1 MRRKIREVFKGEWL
15 AKKRMER
22 VGKGEDFGHT
32 SLLMS
37 VGHPVYLDCNAT
49 TPLEPA
55 VGELIRHY
63 FEEEYGN
70 EGSRTHGYGGR
81 AKKAVQ
87 KAREQ
92 IAKLVDSKPEE
103 VIFTSGAT
111 ESNNLAILGLAQWGR
126 RHGRTHIIS
135 THLEHKA
142 VLEPIDFLA
151 KDGFEVDLVA
161 PGKSGRM
168 DAAKILQLLRPT
180 TLLVSLMHANNETG
194 VIQPIEE
201 VAKGLAHHSAYFHVD
216 AAQTFGKLI
225 EPLRN
230 HRIDLLSASGHK
242 IFGPKGVGV
251 LIVRHRG
258 KQKVPLAPLVYG
270 GGQEHGLRPGTLPVP
285 LIAGFGLAAEMGG
298 TGHEVRQVACSSF
311 RERFLRA
318 IEPLHPKIHGEEGQ
332 VLSHTV
338 NVSFPGMS
346 AEEGMVKI
354 RDLVAVSNG
363 SACTSSSYQPS
374 HVLKSMGLAKDEI
387 IGAMRFSWCHLTPD
401 PDWAAVVEKLRG
413 K

>member
-1 MRRKIREVFKGEWL
+1 
-15 AKKRMER
+15 MER
-22 VGKGEDFGHT
+22 VGKGELFGHT
-32 SLLMS
+32 PSLMHI
-37 VGHPVYLDCNAT
+37 GHPVYLDCNAT

-55 VGELIRHY
+55 VGALIRRY

-70 EGSRTHGYGGR
+70 EGSRTHGYGAR
-81 AKKAVQ
+81 AKEAVE

-92 IAKLVDSKPEE
+92 IAELLAAKPDE

-111 ESNNLAILGLAQWGR
+111 ESNNLAILGLANWGR
-126 RHGRTHIIS
+126 RHGKTHIIS

-142 VLEPIDFLA
+142 VLEPIDVLA

-161 PGKSGRM
+161 PEKNGRV
-168 DAAKILQLLRPT
+168 DAAKIVSLLRPT

-194 VIQPIEE
+194 VIQPIDE
-201 VAKGLAHHSAYFHVD
+201 VAKALAHHPAYFHVD

-225 EPLRN
+225 EPLQN

-242 IFGPKGVGV
+242 IYGPKGVGV
-251 LIVRHRG
+251 LLVRHRG
-258 KQKVPLAPLVYG
+258 KQKVPLAPLVHG

-285 LIAGFGLAAEMGG
+285 LIAGLGLAAEIGMKD
-298 TGHEVRQVACSSF
+298 HEAREAKCRAF

-332 VLSHTV
+332 VLAHTV
-338 NVSFPGMS
+338 NLSFPGIS

-374 HVLKSMGLAKDEI
+374 HVLKAMRLAKDEI

-401 PDWAAVVEKLRG
+401 PDWAAVVAKLR
-413 K
+413 

>member
-1 MRRKIREVFKGEWL
+1 MHIG
-15 AKKRMER
+15 
-22 VGKGEDFGHT
+22 
-32 SLLMS
+32 S
-37 VGHPVYLDCNAT
+37 PVYLDCNAT

-55 VGELIRHY
+55 VGALIRRY

-70 EGSRTHGYGGR
+70 EGSRTHGYGAR
-81 AKKAVQ
+81 AKEAVE

-92 IAKLVDSKPEE
+92 IANLLAAKPDE

-111 ESNNLAILGLAQWGR
+111 ESNNLAILGLANWGR
-126 RHGRTHIIS
+126 RHGKTHIIS

-142 VLEPIDFLA
+142 VLEPIDVLA

-161 PGKSGRM
+161 PEKNGRV
-168 DAAKILQLLRPT
+168 DAAKIVALLRPT

-194 VIQPIEE
+194 VIQPIDE
-201 VAKGLAHHSAYFHVD
+201 VAKALAHHPAYFHVD

-225 EPLRN
+225 EPLQN

-242 IFGPKGVGV
+242 IYGPKGVGV
-251 LIVRHRG
+251 LLVRHRG
-258 KQKVPLAPLVYG
+258 KQKVPLAPLVHG

-285 LIAGFGLAAEMGG
+285 LIAGLGLAAEIGAKD
-298 TGHEVRQVACSSF
+298 HEAREAKCRAF

-332 VLSHTV
+332 VLAHTV
-338 NVSFPGMS
+338 NLSFPGIS

-374 HVLKSMGLAKDEI
+374 HVLKAMRLAKEEI

-401 PDWAAVVEKLRG
+401 PDWAAVVAKLR
-413 K
+413 

>member
-1 MRRKIREVFKGEWL
+1 
-15 AKKRMER
+15 MER
-22 VGKGEDFGHT
+22 VGKGEIFGHT
-32 SLLMS
+32 SLLMDI
-37 VGHPVYLDCNAT
+37 GNPIYLDCNAT

-55 VGELIRHY
+55 VGALIRRY

-70 EGSRTHGYGGR
+70 EGSRTHGYGAR
-81 AKKAVQ
+81 AKEAVE

-92 IAKLVDSKPEE
+92 IADLLAAKPDE

-111 ESNNLAILGLAQWGR
+111 ESNNLAILGLANWGR
-126 RHGRTHIIS
+126 RHGKTHIIS

-142 VLEPIDFLA
+142 VLEPIDVLA

-161 PGKSGRM
+161 PDKNGRV
-168 DAAKILQLLRPT
+168 DAAKIVALLRPT

-194 VIQPIEE
+194 VIQPIDE
-201 VAKGLAHHSAYFHVD
+201 VAKALAHHPAYFHVD

-225 EPLRN
+225 EPLQN

-242 IFGPKGVGV
+242 IYGPKGVGV
-251 LIVRHRG
+251 LLVRHRG
-258 KQKVPLAPLVYG
+258 KQKVPLAPLVHG

-285 LIAGFGLAAEMGG
+285 LIVGLGLAAEIGAKD
-298 TGHEVRQVACSSF
+298 HEAREAKCRAF

-332 VLSHTV
+332 VLPHTV
-338 NVSFPGMS
+338 NLSFPGIS

-374 HVLKSMGLAKDEI
+374 HVLKAMRLAKDEI

-401 PDWAAVVEKLRG
+401 PDWAAVVAKLR
-413 K
+413 

>member
-1 MRRKIREVFKGEWL
+1 
-15 AKKRMER
+15 MER
-22 VGKGEDFGHT
+22 VGKGELFGHT
-32 SLLMS
+32 PSLMHI
-37 VGHPVYLDCNAT
+37 GHPVYLDCNAT

-55 VGELIRHY
+55 VGALIRRY

-70 EGSRTHGYGGR
+70 EGSRTHGYGAR
-81 AKKAVQ
+81 AKEAVE

-92 IAKLVDSKPEE
+92 IAELLAAKPDE

-111 ESNNLAILGLAQWGR
+111 ESNNLAILGLANWGR
-126 RHGRTHIIS
+126 RHGKTHIIS

-142 VLEPIDFLA
+142 VLEPIDVLA

-161 PGKSGRM
+161 PERSGRV
-168 DAAKILQLLRPT
+168 DAAKIVALLRPT

-194 VIQPIEE
+194 VIQPIDE
-201 VAKGLAHHSAYFHVD
+201 VAKALAHHPAYFHVD

-242 IFGPKGVGV
+242 IYGPKGVG
-251 LIVRHRG
+251 LLLVRHRG

-285 LIAGFGLAAEMGG
+285 LIAGLGLAAEIGAKD
-298 TGHEVRQVACSSF
+298 HEAREAKCRAF

-318 IEPLHPKIHGEEGQ
+318 IEPLHPMIHGEEGQ
-332 VLSHTV
+332 VLAHTV
-338 NVSFPGMS
+338 NLSFPGIS

-374 HVLKSMGLAKDEI
+374 HVLKAMRLAKDEI

-401 PDWAAVVEKLRG
+401 PDWAAVVAKLR
-413 K
+413 

>member
-1 MRRKIREVFKGEWL
+1 MQ
-15 AKKRMER
+15 R
-22 VGKGEDFGHT
+22 VGKGEIFGHT
-32 SLLMS
+32 PS
-37 VGHPVYLDCNAT
+37 VMHIGHPVYLDCNAT

-55 VGELIRHY
+55 VGALIRRY

-70 EGSRTHGYGGR
+70 EGSRTHGYGAR
-81 AKKAVQ
+81 AKEAVE

-92 IAKLVDSKPEE
+92 IADLLAAKPDE

-111 ESNNLAILGLAQWGR
+111 ESNNLAILGLANWGR
-126 RHGRTHIIS
+126 RHGKTHIVS

-142 VLEPIDFLA
+142 VLEPIDVLA

-161 PGKSGRM
+161 PDKNGRV
-168 DAAKILQLLRPT
+168 DAAKIVSLLRPT

-194 VIQPIEE
+194 VIQPIDE
-201 VAKGLAHHSAYFHVD
+201 VAKALAHHPAYFHVD

-225 EPLRN
+225 EPLQN

-242 IFGPKGVGV
+242 IYGPKGVGV
-251 LIVRHRG
+251 LLVRHRG
-258 KQKVPLAPLVYG
+258 KQKVPLAPLVHG

-285 LIAGFGLAAEMGG
+285 LIAGLGLAAEIGAKD
-298 TGHEVRQVACSSF
+298 HEAREAKCRAF

-332 VLSHTV
+332 VLAHTV
-338 NVSFPGMS
+338 NLSFPGIS

-374 HVLKSMGLAKDEI
+374 HVLKSMRLAKDEI

-401 PDWAAVVEKLRG
+401 PDWAAVVAKLR
-413 K
+413 

>member
-1 MRRKIREVFKGEWL
+1 MQIG
-15 AKKRMER
+15 
-22 VGKGEDFGHT
+22 
-32 SLLMS
+32 S
-37 VGHPVYLDCNAT
+37 PVYLDCNAT

-55 VGELIRHY
+55 VGALIRRY

-70 EGSRTHGYGGR
+70 EGSRTHGYGAR
-81 AKKAVQ
+81 AKEAVE

-92 IAKLVDSKPEE
+92 IADLLAAKSDE

-111 ESNNLAILGLAQWGR
+111 ESNNLAILGLANWGR
-126 RHGRTHIIS
+126 RHGKTHIIS

-142 VLEPIDFLA
+142 VLEPIDVLA

-161 PGKSGRM
+161 PDKNGRV
-168 DAAKILQLLRPT
+168 DAAKIISLLRPT
-180 TLLVSLMHANNETG
+180 TLLISLMHANNETG
-194 VIQPIEE
+194 VIQPIDE
-201 VAKGLAHHSAYFHVD
+201 VAKALAHHPAYFHVD

-225 EPLRN
+225 EPLQN

-242 IFGPKGVGV
+242 IYGPKGVGV
-251 LIVRHRG
+251 LLVRHRG
-258 KQKVPLAPLVYG
+258 KQKVPLAPLVHG
-270 GGQEHGLRPGTLPVP
+270 GGQEYGLRPGTLPVP
-285 LIAGFGLAAEMGG
+285 LIAGLGLAAEIGAKD
-298 TGHEVRQVACSSF
+298 HVAREAKCRAF

-332 VLSHTV
+332 VLAHTV
-338 NVSFPGMS
+338 NLSFPGIS

-374 HVLKSMGLAKDEI
+374 HVLKAMRLAKDEI
-387 IGAMRFSWCHLTPD
+387 IGAMRFSWCHLTLD
-401 PDWAAVVEKLRG
+401 PDWAAVVAKLR
-413 K
+413 

>member
-1 MRRKIREVFKGEWL
+1 
-15 AKKRMER
+15 MER
-22 VGKGEDFGHT
+22 VGKGELFGHT
-32 SLLMS
+32 PSLMHI
-37 VGHPVYLDCNAT
+37 GHPVYLDCNAT

-55 VGELIRHY
+55 VGALIRRY

-70 EGSRTHGYGGR
+70 EGSRTHGYGAR
-81 AKKAVQ
+81 AKEAVE

-92 IAKLVDSKPEE
+92 IAELLAAKPDE

-111 ESNNLAILGLAQWGR
+111 ESNNLAILGLANWGR
-126 RHGRTHIIS
+126 RHGKTHIIS

-142 VLEPIDFLA
+142 VLEPIDVLA

-161 PGKSGRM
+161 PEKSGRV
-168 DAAKILQLLRPT
+168 DAAKIVALLRPT

-194 VIQPIEE
+194 VIQPIDE
-201 VAKGLAHHSAYFHVD
+201 VAKALAHHPAYFHVD

-225 EPLRN
+225 EPLQN

-242 IFGPKGVGV
+242 IYGPKGVGV
-251 LIVRHRG
+251 LLVRHRG
-258 KQKVPLAPLVYG
+258 KQKVPLAPLVHG

-285 LIAGFGLAAEMGG
+285 LIAGLGLAAEIGMKD
-298 TGHEVRQVACSSF
+298 HEAREAKCRAF

-332 VLSHTV
+332 VLAHTV
-338 NVSFPGMS
+338 NLSFPGIS

-374 HVLKSMGLAKDEI
+374 HVLKAMRLAKDEI

-401 PDWAAVVEKLRG
+401 PDWAAVVAKLR
-413 K
+413 

>member
-1 MRRKIREVFKGEWL
+1 MHI
-15 AKKRMER
+15 
-22 VGKGEDFGHT
+22 
-32 SLLMS
+32 
-37 VGHPVYLDCNAT
+37 GHPVYLDCNAT

-55 VGELIRHY
+55 VGALIRRY

-70 EGSRTHGYGGR
+70 EGSRTHGYGAR
-81 AKKAVQ
+81 AKEAVE

-92 IAKLVDSKPEE
+92 IAELLAAKPNE

-111 ESNNLAILGLAQWGR
+111 ESNNLAILGLANWGR
-126 RHGRTHIIS
+126 RHGKTHIVS

-142 VLEPIDFLA
+142 VLEPIDVLA

-161 PGKSGRM
+161 PEKNGRV
-168 DAAKILQLLRPT
+168 DAAKIVALLRPT

-194 VIQPIEE
+194 VIQPIDE
-201 VAKGLAHHSAYFHVD
+201 VAKALAHHPAYFHVD

-225 EPLRN
+225 EPLQN

-242 IFGPKGVGV
+242 IYGPKGVGV
-251 LIVRHRG
+251 LLVRHRG
-258 KQKVPLAPLVYG
+258 KQKVPLAPLVHG

-285 LIAGFGLAAEMGG
+285 LIAGLGLAAEIGAKD
-298 TGHEVRQVACSSF
+298 HEAREAKCRAF

-332 VLSHTV
+332 VLAHTV
-338 NVSFPGMS
+338 NLSFPGIS

-374 HVLKSMGLAKDEI
+374 HVLKAMRLAKDEI

-401 PDWAAVVEKLRG
+401 PDWAAVVAKLR
-413 K
+413 

>member
-1 MRRKIREVFKGEWL
+1 MPIG
-15 AKKRMER
+15 
-22 VGKGEDFGHT
+22 
-32 SLLMS
+32 S
-37 VGHPVYLDCNAT
+37 PVYLDCNAT

-55 VGELIRHY
+55 VGALIRRY

-70 EGSRTHGYGGR
+70 EGSRTHGYGAR
-81 AKKAVQ
+81 AKEAVE

-92 IAKLVDSKPEE
+92 IADLLAAKPDE

-111 ESNNLAILGLAQWGR
+111 ESNNLAILGLANWGR
-126 RHGRTHIIS
+126 RHGKTHIVS

-142 VLEPIDFLA
+142 VLEPIDVLA

-161 PGKSGRM
+161 PEKNGRV
-168 DAAKILQLLRPT
+168 DAAKIVALLRPT

-194 VIQPIEE
+194 VIQPIDE
-201 VAKGLAHHSAYFHVD
+201 VAKALAHHPAYFHVD

-225 EPLRN
+225 EPLQN

-242 IFGPKGVGV
+242 IYGPKGVGV
-251 LIVRHRG
+251 LLVRHRG
-258 KQKVPLAPLVYG
+258 KQKVPLAPLVHG

-285 LIAGFGLAAEMGG
+285 LIAGLGLAAEIGAID
-298 TGHEVRQVACSSF
+298 HEAREAKCRAF

-332 VLSHTV
+332 VLAHTV
-338 NVSFPGMS
+338 NLSFPGIS

-374 HVLKSMGLAKDEI
+374 HVLKAMRLAKDEI

-401 PDWAAVVEKLRG
+401 PDWAGVVAKLR
-413 K
+413 

>member
-1 MRRKIREVFKGEWL
+1 
-15 AKKRMER
+15 
-22 VGKGEDFGHT
+22 
-32 SLLMS
+32 MS

-55 VGELIRHY
+55 VGALIRRY

-70 EGSRTHGYGGR
+70 EGSRTHGYGAR
-81 AKKAVQ
+81 AKEAVE
-87 KAREQ
+87 KARVQ
-92 IAKLVDSKPEE
+92 IAELLAAKPDE

-111 ESNNLAILGLAQWGR
+111 ESNNLAILGLANWGR
-126 RHGRTHIIS
+126 RHGKTHIIS

-142 VLEPIDFLA
+142 VLEPIDVLA

-161 PGKSGRM
+161 PEKNGRV
-168 DAAKILQLLRPT
+168 DAAKIVSLLRPT

-201 VAKGLAHHSAYFHVD
+201 VAKALAHHPAYFHVD

-242 IFGPKGVGV
+242 IYGPKGVGV
-251 LIVRHRG
+251 LLVRHRG

-285 LIAGFGLAAEMGG
+285 LIAGLGLAAEIGAKD
-298 TGHEVRQVACSSF
+298 HEAREAKCRAF

-332 VLSHTV
+332 VLAHTV
-338 NVSFPGMS
+338 NLSFPGIS

-374 HVLKSMGLAKDEI
+374 HVLKAMRLAKDEI

-401 PDWAAVVEKLRG
+401 PDWAAVVAKLR
-413 K
+413 

>member
-22 VGKGEDFGHT
+22 VGKGELLGHIPF
-32 SLLMS
+32 LMHI
-37 VGHPVYLDCNAT
+37 GHPVYLDCNAT

-55 VGELIRHY
+55 VGALIRRY

-70 EGSRTHGYGGR
+70 EGSRTHGYGAR
-81 AKKAVQ
+81 AKEAVE
-87 KAREQ
+87 KARGQ
-92 IAKLVDSKPEE
+92 IAELVAAKPDE

-111 ESNNLAILGLAQWGR
+111 ESNNLAILGLANWGR
-126 RHGRTHIIS
+126 RHGKTHIIS

-142 VLEPIDFLA
+142 VLEPIDVLA

-161 PGKSGRM
+161 PEKKGRV
-168 DAAKILQLLRPT
+168 DAAKIIALLRPT

-201 VAKGLAHHSAYFHVD
+201 VAKALAHHPAYFHVD

-242 IFGPKGVGV
+242 IYGPKGVGV
-251 LIVRHRG
+251 LLVRHRG
-258 KQKVPLAPLVYG
+258 KQKIPLAPLVYG

-285 LIAGFGLAAEMGG
+285 LIAGLGLAAEIGG
-298 TGHEVRQVACSSF
+298 KDHEAREVKCRAF

-332 VLSHTV
+332 VLAHTV
-338 NVSFPGMS
+338 NLSFPGLS

-374 HVLKSMGLAKDEI
+374 HVLKAMRLAKDEI

-401 PDWAAVVEKLRG
+401 PDWAAVVARLR
-413 K
+413 

>member
-1 MRRKIREVFKGEWL
+1 MQIG
-15 AKKRMER
+15 
-22 VGKGEDFGHT
+22 
-32 SLLMS
+32 S
-37 VGHPVYLDCNAT
+37 PVYLDCNAT

-55 VGELIRHY
+55 VGALIRRY

-70 EGSRTHGYGGR
+70 EGSRTHGYGAR
-81 AKKAVQ
+81 AKEAVE

-92 IAKLVDSKPEE
+92 IADLLAAKPDE

-111 ESNNLAILGLAQWGR
+111 ESNNLAILGLANWGR
-126 RHGRTHIIS
+126 RHGKTHIIS

-142 VLEPIDFLA
+142 VLEPIDVLA

-161 PGKSGRM
+161 PDKNGRV
-168 DAAKILQLLRPT
+168 DAAKIISLLRPT
-180 TLLVSLMHANNETG
+180 TLLISLMHANNETG
-194 VIQPIEE
+194 VIQPIDE
-201 VAKGLAHHSAYFHVD
+201 VAKALAHHPAYFHVD

-225 EPLRN
+225 EPLQN

-242 IFGPKGVGV
+242 IYGPKGVGV
-251 LIVRHRG
+251 LLVRHRG
-258 KQKVPLAPLVYG
+258 KQKVPLAPLVHG

-285 LIAGFGLAAEMGG
+285 LIAGLGLAAEIGAKD
-298 TGHEVRQVACSSF
+298 HEAREAKCRAF

-318 IEPLHPKIHGEEGQ
+318 IEPLQPKIHGEEGQ
-332 VLSHTV
+332 VLAHTV
-338 NVSFPGMS
+338 NLSFPGIS

-374 HVLKSMGLAKDEI
+374 HVLKAMRLAKDEI

-401 PDWAAVVEKLRG
+401 PDWAAVVAKLR
-413 K
+413 

>member
-1 MRRKIREVFKGEWL
+1 
-15 AKKRMER
+15 MER
-22 VGKGEDFGHT
+22 VGKGELFGHT
-32 SLLMS
+32 PSLMHI
-37 VGHPVYLDCNAT
+37 GHPVYLDCNAT

-55 VGELIRHY
+55 VGALIRRY

-70 EGSRTHGYGGR
+70 EGSRTHGYGAR
-81 AKKAVQ
+81 AKEAVE

-92 IAKLVDSKPEE
+92 IAELLAAKPDE

-111 ESNNLAILGLAQWGR
+111 ESNNLAILGLANWGR
-126 RHGRTHIIS
+126 RHGKTHIIS

-142 VLEPIDFLA
+142 VLEPIDVLA

-161 PGKSGRM
+161 PEKNGRV
-168 DAAKILQLLRPT
+168 DAAKIVALLRPT

-201 VAKGLAHHSAYFHVD
+201 VAKALAHHPAYFHVD

-225 EPLRN
+225 ESLQN

-242 IFGPKGVGV
+242 IYGPKGVGV
-251 LIVRHRG
+251 LLVRHRG

-285 LIAGFGLAAEMGG
+285 LIAGLGLAAEIGAKD
-298 TGHEVRQVACSSF
+298 HEVREAKCRAF

-332 VLSHTV
+332 VLAHTV
-338 NVSFPGMS
+338 NLSFPGIS

-374 HVLKSMGLAKDEI
+374 HVLKAMRLAKDEI

-401 PDWAAVVEKLRG
+401 PDWATVVAKLR
-413 K
+413 

>member
-1 MRRKIREVFKGEWL
+1 
-15 AKKRMER
+15 MER
-22 VGKGEDFGHT
+22 VGKGELFGHT
-32 SLLMS
+32 PSLMHI
-37 VGHPVYLDCNAT
+37 GHPVYLDCNAT

-55 VGELIRHY
+55 VGALIRRY

-70 EGSRTHGYGGR
+70 EGSRTHGYGAR
-81 AKKAVQ
+81 AKEAVE

-92 IAKLVDSKPEE
+92 IADLLAAKPDE

-111 ESNNLAILGLAQWGR
+111 ESNNLAILGLANWGR
-126 RHGRTHIIS
+126 RHGKTHIIS

-142 VLEPIDFLA
+142 VLEPIDVLA

-161 PGKSGRM
+161 PDKNGRV
-168 DAAKILQLLRPT
+168 DAAKIVALLRPT

-201 VAKGLAHHSAYFHVD
+201 VANALAHHPAYFHVD

-225 EPLRN
+225 EPLQN

-242 IFGPKGVGV
+242 IYGPKGVGV
-251 LIVRHRG
+251 LLVRHRG
-258 KQKVPLAPLVYG
+258 KQKVPLAPLVHG

-285 LIAGFGLAAEMGG
+285 LIAGLGLAAEIGMKD
-298 TGHEVRQVACSSF
+298 HEAREAKCRAF

-332 VLSHTV
+332 VLAHTV
-338 NVSFPGMS
+338 NLSFPGIS

-374 HVLKSMGLAKDEI
+374 HVLKAMRLAKDEI

-401 PDWAAVVEKLRG
+401 PDWAAVVTKLR
-413 K
+413 

>member
-1 MRRKIREVFKGEWL
+1 MHIG
-15 AKKRMER
+15 
-22 VGKGEDFGHT
+22 
-32 SLLMS
+32 S
-37 VGHPVYLDCNAT
+37 PVYLDCNAT

-55 VGELIRHY
+55 VGALIRRY

-70 EGSRTHGYGGR
+70 EGSRTHGYGAR
-81 AKKAVQ
+81 AKEAVE

-92 IAKLVDSKPEE
+92 IADLLAAKPDE

-111 ESNNLAILGLAQWGR
+111 ESNNLAILGLANWGR
-126 RHGRTHIIS
+126 RHGKTHIIS

-142 VLEPIDFLA
+142 VLEPIDVLA

-161 PGKSGRM
+161 PDKNGRV
-168 DAAKILQLLRPT
+168 DATKIISLLRPT
-180 TLLVSLMHANNETG
+180 TLLISLMHANNETG
-194 VIQPIEE
+194 VIQPIDE
-201 VAKGLAHHSAYFHVD
+201 VAKALAHHPAYFHVD

-225 EPLRN
+225 EPLQN

-242 IFGPKGVGV
+242 IYGPKGVGV
-251 LIVRHRG
+251 LLVRHRG
-258 KQKVPLAPLVYG
+258 KQKVPLAPLVHG

-285 LIAGFGLAAEMGG
+285 LIAGLGLAAEIGAKD
-298 TGHEVRQVACSSF
+298 HETREAKCRAF

-318 IEPLHPKIHGEEGQ
+318 IEPLQPKIHGEEGQ
-332 VLSHTV
+332 VLAHTV
-338 NVSFPGMS
+338 NLSFPGIS

-374 HVLKSMGLAKDEI
+374 HVLKAMRLAKDEI

-401 PDWAAVVEKLRG
+401 PDWAVVVAKLR
-413 K
+413 

>member
-1 MRRKIREVFKGEWL
+1 
-15 AKKRMER
+15 MER
-22 VGKGEDFGHT
+22 VGKGELFGHT
-32 SLLMS
+32 PSLMHI
-37 VGHPVYLDCNAT
+37 GHPVYLDCNAT

-55 VGELIRHY
+55 VGALIRRY

-70 EGSRTHGYGGR
+70 EGSRTHGYGAR
-81 AKKAVQ
+81 AKEAVE

-92 IAKLVDSKPEE
+92 IAELLAAKPDE

-111 ESNNLAILGLAQWGR
+111 ESNNLAILGLANWGR
-126 RHGRTHIIS
+126 RHGKTHIIS

-142 VLEPIDFLA
+142 VLEPIDVLA

-161 PGKSGRM
+161 PEKSGRV
-168 DAAKILQLLRPT
+168 DAAKIVALLRPT

-194 VIQPIEE
+194 VIQPIDE
-201 VAKGLAHHSAYFHVD
+201 VAKALAHHPAYFHVD

-225 EPLRN
+225 EPLQN

-242 IFGPKGVGV
+242 IYGPKGVGV
-251 LIVRHRG
+251 LLVRHRG
-258 KQKVPLAPLVYG
+258 KQKVPLAPLVHG

-285 LIAGFGLAAEMGG
+285 LIAGLGLAAEIGMKD
-298 TGHEVRQVACSSF
+298 HEAREAKCRAF

-332 VLSHTV
+332 VLAHTV
-338 NVSFPGMS
+338 NLSFPGIS

-374 HVLKSMGLAKDEI
+374 HVLKAMRLAKDEI

-401 PDWAAVVEKLRG
+401 PDWAAVVTKLR
-413 K
+413 

>member
-1 MRRKIREVFKGEWL
+1 MHI
-15 AKKRMER
+15 
-22 VGKGEDFGHT
+22 
-32 SLLMS
+32 
-37 VGHPVYLDCNAT
+37 GHPVYLDCNAT

-55 VGELIRHY
+55 VGALIRRY

-70 EGSRTHGYGGR
+70 EGSRTHGYGAR
-81 AKKAVQ
+81 AKEAVE

-92 IAKLVDSKPEE
+92 IAELLAAKPDE

-111 ESNNLAILGLAQWGR
+111 ESNNLAILGLANWGR
-126 RHGRTHIIS
+126 RHGKTHIIS

-142 VLEPIDFLA
+142 VLEPIDVLA

-161 PGKSGRM
+161 PEKSGRV
-168 DAAKILQLLRPT
+168 DAAKIVALLRPT

-201 VAKGLAHHSAYFHVD
+201 VAKALAHHPAHFHVD

-242 IFGPKGVGV
+242 IYGPKGVGV
-251 LIVRHRG
+251 LLVRHRG
-258 KQKVPLAPLVYG
+258 KQKVPLAPLVHG

-285 LIAGFGLAAEMGG
+285 LIAGLGLAAEIGAKD
-298 TGHEVRQVACSSF
+298 HEAREAKCRAF

-318 IEPLHPKIHGEEGQ
+318 IEPLQPKIHGEEGQ
-332 VLSHTV
+332 VLAHTV
-338 NVSFPGMS
+338 NLSFPGIS
-346 AEEGMVKI
+346 AEEGMMKM

-374 HVLKSMGLAKDEI
+374 HVLKAMRLAKDEI

-401 PDWAAVVEKLRG
+401 PDWATVVEKLKG

>member
-1 MRRKIREVFKGEWL
+1 MHI
-15 AKKRMER
+15 
-22 VGKGEDFGHT
+22 
-32 SLLMS
+32 
-37 VGHPVYLDCNAT
+37 GHPVYLDCNAT

-55 VGELIRHY
+55 VGALIRRY

-70 EGSRTHGYGGR
+70 EGSRTHGYGAR
-81 AKKAVQ
+81 AKEAVE

-92 IAKLVDSKPEE
+92 IADLLTAKPDE

-111 ESNNLAILGLAQWGR
+111 ESNNLAILGLANWGR
-126 RHGRTHIIS
+126 RHGKTHIIS

-142 VLEPIDFLA
+142 VLEPIDVLA

-161 PGKSGRM
+161 PDKNGRV
-168 DAAKILQLLRPT
+168 DAAKIVALLRPT

-201 VAKGLAHHSAYFHVD
+201 VANALAHHPAYFHVD

-225 EPLRN
+225 EPLQN
-230 HRIDLLSASGHK
+230 HRVDLLSASGHK
-242 IFGPKGVGV
+242 IYGPKGVGV
-251 LIVRHRG
+251 LLVRHRG
-258 KQKVPLAPLVYG
+258 KQKVPLAPLIHG

-285 LIAGFGLAAEMGG
+285 LIAGLGLAAEIGAKD
-298 TGHEVRQVACSSF
+298 HEAREAKCRAF

-332 VLSHTV
+332 VLAHTV
-338 NVSFPGMS
+338 NLSFPGIS

-374 HVLKSMGLAKDEI
+374 HVLKAMRLAKDEI

-401 PDWAAVVEKLRG
+401 PDWAAVVAKLR
-413 K
+413 

>member
-1 MRRKIREVFKGEWL
+1 
-15 AKKRMER
+15 
-22 VGKGEDFGHT
+22 
-32 SLLMS
+32 MS

-55 VGELIRHY
+55 VGALIRRY

-70 EGSRTHGYGGR
+70 EGSRTHGYGAR
-81 AKKAVQ
+81 AKEAVE
-87 KAREQ
+87 KARAQ
-92 IAKLVDSKPEE
+92 IAELVAAKPDE

-111 ESNNLAILGLAQWGR
+111 ESNNLAILGLASWGR
-126 RHGRTHIIS
+126 RHGKTHIIS

-142 VLEPIDFLA
+142 VLEPIDVLA

-161 PGKSGRM
+161 PEKNGRV
-168 DAAKILQLLRPT
+168 DAAKIVSLLRPT

-201 VAKGLAHHSAYFHVD
+201 VAKALAHHPAYFHVD

-225 EPLRN
+225 EPLQN

-242 IFGPKGVGV
+242 IYGPKGVGV
-251 LIVRHRG
+251 LLVRHRG

-285 LIAGFGLAAEMGG
+285 LIAGLGLAAEIGG
-298 TGHEVRQVACSSF
+298 KDHEAREVKCRAF

-318 IEPLHPKIHGEEGQ
+318 IEPLHPEIHGEEGQ
-332 VLSHTV
+332 VLAHTV
-338 NVSFPGMS
+338 NLSFPGIS

-374 HVLKSMGLAKDEI
+374 HVLKAMRLAKDEI

-401 PDWAAVVEKLRG
+401 PDWAAVVAKLR
-413 K
+413 

>member
-1 MRRKIREVFKGEWL
+1 MRRKIRDLPRWEQLVKW
-15 AKKRMER
+15 RMER
-22 VGKGEDFGHT
+22 VGKGEIFGHT
-32 SLLMS
+32 SLLMDI
-37 VGHPVYLDCNAT
+37 GNPIYLDCNAT

-55 VGELIRHY
+55 VGALIRRY

-70 EGSRTHGYGGR
+70 EGSRTHGYGAR
-81 AKKAVQ
+81 AKEAVE

-92 IAKLVDSKPEE
+92 IADLLAAKPDE

-111 ESNNLAILGLAQWGR
+111 ESNNLAILGLANWGR
-126 RHGRTHIIS
+126 RHGKTHIIS

-142 VLEPIDFLA
+142 VLEPIDVLA

-161 PGKSGRM
+161 PDKNGRV
-168 DAAKILQLLRPT
+168 DAAKIVALLRPT

-194 VIQPIEE
+194 VIQPIDE
-201 VAKGLAHHSAYFHVD
+201 VAKALAHHPAYFHVD

-225 EPLRN
+225 EPLQN

-242 IFGPKGVGV
+242 IYGPKGVGV
-251 LIVRHRG
+251 LLVRHRG
-258 KQKVPLAPLVYG
+258 KQKVPLAPLVHG

-285 LIAGFGLAAEMGG
+285 LIVGLGLAAEIGAKD
-298 TGHEVRQVACSSF
+298 HEAREAKCRAF

-332 VLSHTV
+332 VLPHTV
-338 NVSFPGMS
+338 NLSFPGIS

-374 HVLKSMGLAKDEI
+374 HVLKAMRLAKDEI

-401 PDWAAVVEKLRG
+401 PDWAAVVAKLR
-413 K
+413 

>member
-1 MRRKIREVFKGEWL
+1 MHI
-15 AKKRMER
+15 
-22 VGKGEDFGHT
+22 
-32 SLLMS
+32 
-37 VGHPVYLDCNAT
+37 GHPVYLDCNAT

-55 VGELIRHY
+55 VGALIRRY

-70 EGSRTHGYGGR
+70 EGSRTHGYGAR
-81 AKKAVQ
+81 AKEAVE

-92 IAKLVDSKPEE
+92 IAELLAAKPDE

-111 ESNNLAILGLAQWGR
+111 ESNNLAILGLANWGR
-126 RHGRTHIIS
+126 RHGKTHIIS

-142 VLEPIDFLA
+142 VLEPIDVLA

-161 PGKSGRM
+161 PEKNGRV
-168 DAAKILQLLRPT
+168 DAAKIVALLRPT

-194 VIQPIEE
+194 VIQPIDE
-201 VAKGLAHHSAYFHVD
+201 VAKALAHHPAYFHVD

-225 EPLRN
+225 EPLQN

-242 IFGPKGVGV
+242 IYGPKGVGV
-251 LIVRHRG
+251 LLVRHRG
-258 KQKVPLAPLVYG
+258 KQKVPLAPLVHG

-285 LIAGFGLAAEMGG
+285 LIAGLGLAAEIGMKD
-298 TGHEVRQVACSSF
+298 HEAREAKCRAF

-332 VLSHTV
+332 VLAHTV
-338 NVSFPGMS
+338 NLSFPGIS

-374 HVLKSMGLAKDEI
+374 HVLKAMRLAKDEI

-401 PDWAAVVEKLRG
+401 PDWAAVVAKLR
-413 K
+413 

>member
-1 MRRKIREVFKGEWL
+1 MHIGQ
-15 AKKRMER
+15 
-22 VGKGEDFGHT
+22 
-32 SLLMS
+32 
-37 VGHPVYLDCNAT
+37 PVYLDCNAT

-55 VGELIRHY
+55 VGALIRRY

-70 EGSRTHGYGGR
+70 EGSRTHGYGAR
-81 AKKAVQ
+81 AKEAVE

-92 IAKLVDSKPEE
+92 IAELLAAKPDE

-111 ESNNLAILGLAQWGR
+111 ESNNLAILGLANWGR
-126 RHGRTHIIS
+126 RHGKTHIIS

-142 VLEPIDFLA
+142 VLEPIDVLA

-161 PGKSGRM
+161 PEKNGRV
-168 DAAKILQLLRPT
+168 DAAKIVSLLRPT

-201 VAKGLAHHSAYFHVD
+201 VAKALAHHPAYFHVD

-225 EPLRN
+225 EPLQN

-242 IFGPKGVGV
+242 IYGPKGVGV
-251 LIVRHRG
+251 LLVRHRG
-258 KQKVPLAPLVYG
+258 KQKVPLAPLVHG

-285 LIAGFGLAAEMGG
+285 LIAGLGLAAEIGMKD
-298 TGHEVRQVACSSF
+298 HEAREAKCRAF

-332 VLSHTV
+332 VLAHTV
-338 NVSFPGMS
+338 NLSFPGIS

-374 HVLKSMGLAKDEI
+374 HVLKAMRLAKDEI

-401 PDWAAVVEKLRG
+401 PDWAAVVSKLR
-413 K
+413 

>member
-1 MRRKIREVFKGEWL
+1 MHI
-15 AKKRMER
+15 
-22 VGKGEDFGHT
+22 
-32 SLLMS
+32 
-37 VGHPVYLDCNAT
+37 GHPVYLDCNAT

-55 VGELIRHY
+55 VGALIRRY

-70 EGSRTHGYGGR
+70 EGSRTHGYGAR
-81 AKKAVQ
+81 AKEAVE

-92 IAKLVDSKPEE
+92 IAELLAAKPDE

-111 ESNNLAILGLAQWGR
+111 ESNNLAILGLANWGR
-126 RHGRTHIIS
+126 RHGKTHIIS

-142 VLEPIDFLA
+142 VLEPIDVLA

-161 PGKSGRM
+161 PEKNGRVE
-168 DAAKILQLLRPT
+168 AAKIVALLRPT

-194 VIQPIEE
+194 VIQPIDE
-201 VAKGLAHHSAYFHVD
+201 VAKALAHHPAYFHVD

-242 IFGPKGVGV
+242 IYGPKGVGV
-251 LIVRHRG
+251 LLVRHRG

-285 LIAGFGLAAEMGG
+285 LIAGLGLAAEIGAKD
-298 TGHEVRQVACSSF
+298 HEAREAKCRAF

-332 VLSHTV
+332 VLAHTV
-338 NVSFPGMS
+338 NLSFPGIS

-374 HVLKSMGLAKDEI
+374 HVLKAMRLAKDEI

-401 PDWAAVVEKLRG
+401 PDWAAVVAKLR
-413 K
+413 

>member
-1 MRRKIREVFKGEWL
+1 MHIG
-15 AKKRMER
+15 
-22 VGKGEDFGHT
+22 
-32 SLLMS
+32 S
-37 VGHPVYLDCNAT
+37 PVYLDCNAT

-55 VGELIRHY
+55 VGALIRRY

-70 EGSRTHGYGGR
+70 EGSRTHGYGAR
-81 AKKAVQ
+81 AKEAVE

-92 IAKLVDSKPEE
+92 IADLLAAKPDE

-111 ESNNLAILGLAQWGR
+111 ESNNLAILGLANWGR
-126 RHGRTHIIS
+126 RHGKTHIIS

-142 VLEPIDFLA
+142 VLEPIDVLA

-161 PGKSGRM
+161 PEKNGRV
-168 DAAKILQLLRPT
+168 DAAKIVSLLRPT

-201 VAKGLAHHSAYFHVD
+201 VAKALAHHPAYFHVD

-242 IFGPKGVGV
+242 IYGPKGVGV
-251 LIVRHRG
+251 LLVRHRG
-258 KQKVPLAPLVYG
+258 KQKVPLAPLVHG

-285 LIAGFGLAAEMGG
+285 LIAGLGLAAELGAKD
-298 TGHEVRQVACSSF
+298 HEAREAKCRAF

-332 VLSHTV
+332 VLAHTV
-338 NVSFPGMS
+338 NLSFPGIS

-374 HVLKSMGLAKDEI
+374 HVLKAMRLAKDEI

-401 PDWAAVVEKLRG
+401 PDWAAVVAKLR
-413 K
+413 